1 MKVVWIISYPNPK
14 QEDTKALDKEQ
25 NKTHQKL
32 VEKWK
37 MKKKIVEIICSTVYQ
52 MSCMIS
58 SPTLSDSTGYLASL
72 GAKV

>member
-37 MKKKIVEIICSTVYQ
+37 NEEEDC
-52 MSCMIS
+52 
-58 SPTLSDSTGYLASL
+58 
-72 GAKV
+72 